1 MVDISNLVEH
11 RPLFEERL
19 GVRIQSVSAFLDES
33 SSWPHVTVRGEL
45 KVRTGT
51 QLATNT
57 KLMVGAYDLSG
68 RVVGTEWAEFYKDG
82 FFSMEVFEVSISI
95 STTKIARIL
104 LYPTADVDVAVP
116 GTITIP
122 NLFPLKVST
131 KSRGVQFEDEIRHL
145 IEEFGY
151 KSVTPYSSKDQG
163 VDLLAEKNGHRV
175 AIQAKIHSSGS
186 VSQAE
191 VQKLLDGMQTYRASE
206 GFLVT
211 TAKLSKRATD
221 LCNESGVLVYDGD
234 RLLKFCKEHAILLP
248 SWTQLQNNGSQIS
261 HTLDKDLTVGRD
273 ASNDLAF
280 AADLLLSRNHFKL
293 KWEGLTLWVED
304 CGSTN
309 GTHVD
314 DRRIHERTRVYYG
327 STIWAGS
334 QRWTIGEH

>member
-1 MVDISNLVEH
+1 MVDISSLVEH

-19 GVRIQSVSAFLDES
+19 GVRIQSVSAFLDDS
-33 SSWPHVTVRGEL
+33 PTWPHVTVRGEI

-51 QLATNT
+51 RLATNT
-57 KLMVGAYDLSG
+57 KLMVGAYDMAG

-82 FFSMEVFEVSISI
+82 FFTMEVFEVAISI

-104 LYPTADVDVAVP
+104 LYPTADIDVAVP

-122 NLFPLKVST
+122 NLFPLKVSS
-131 KSRGVQFEDEIRHL
+131 KSRGIQFEDEIRHL
-145 IEEFGY
+145 MEEFGY
-151 KSVTPYSSKDQG
+151 KSVTPYTSTDQG
-163 VDLLAEKNGHRV
+163 VDLLAEKGGRRV
-175 AIQAKIHSSGS
+175 AIQVKIHSSGS

-191 VQKLLDGMQTYRASE
+191 VQKFIEGMQTHRASE

-211 TAKLSKRATD
+211 TANLSRRAIE
-221 LCNESGVLVYDGD
+221 LCKEAGVLYYDGD

-261 HTLDKDLTVGRD
+261 HSLDKDLSVGRD
-273 ASNDLAF
+273 AVNDLAF

-293 KWEGLTLWVED
+293 SWEGLSLWVED
-304 CGSTN
+304 FGSTN

-334 QRWTIGEH
+334 QRWTIGER